1 MTLGDNN
8 DANTGT
14 RLNIPHNILF
24 DNIPSENNFDI
35 NYPQDDVEILYNIKT
50 KRVMLQIYM
59 GLLLC
64 QYILIFTAVPFENV
78 TNRPSIMICA
88 IFYDIFMFTV
98 CACIL
103 PLGSLAIPTG
113 TSLRYLLVSSY
124 LQAIGLSLGIWSTV
138 VGLNTTNMTLYEYDP
153 DTRTSIQVDTTTY
166 IQVIACIAMFFHS
179 LAFMVSLCNTI
190 MCWHTL
196 TIINNRL
203 DRSSRVGDNFMEKQ
217 LPMELRNQVL
227 RSLRG

>member
-1 MTLGDNN
+1 MSLSGNSTPIAG
-8 DANTGT
+8 TG
-14 RLNIPHNILF
+14 LNIPHNILF

-35 NYPQDDVEILYNIKT
+35 NYPQDDVETLYNIKT
-50 KRVMLQIYM
+50 KRLFLQIYM
-59 GLLLC
+59 TLLLC

-103 PLGSLAIPTG
+103 PLGSLAVPTSI
-113 TSLRYLLVSSY
+113 SLRYLLVSSY

-138 VGLNTTNMTLYEYDP
+138 VGLNTANMTLYEYDS
-153 DTRTSIQVDTTTY
+153 DTRSSIQVDITTY
-166 IQVIACIAMFFHS
+166 IQVIACIALFFHS
-179 LAFMVSLCNTI
+179 LAFMVSLCNTM

-203 DRSSRVGDNFMEKQ
+203 DRSSRVGDNLMEKQ
-217 LPMELRNQVL
+217 LPPQLRNQVL
-227 RSLRG
+227 RSIRG